1 MTQNVGTTS
10 GESQDPEP
18 VLPAPGERRKLREAA
33 HLTYEQ
39 VAATVGVTGTT
50 VRSWELGRT
59 EPRGRKRE
67 SYAAFLAGLSERA
80 AAHGHPAGGH
90 ARPRPKSPA
99 KRAPHDP
106 AAPSRTPAPPP
117 SRSTHPGPTTPTAQP
132 LPTTPSAQPSP
143 RPKTPPSPH
152 TAHPPPPA
160 ATASPHPPAQPPQAT
175 HATQAPPS
183 SQPTQGTPPH
193 SAHATEA
200 TPSPQPTQT
209 TPPPQ
214 PAQSAH
220 ATQATP
226 TPQTAHTDRAAGATP
241 SPQSTPAPQVAPPTH
256 TTPATPAASAA
267 PADPARA
274 TPVGPAI
281 TGMSA
286 PEAAPDAS
294 EPRAAMGAPA
304 IVGMSPPGAPATPAT
319 ANGSASTGADA
330 PAIPGTPNPLDAQ
343 AAAAPEVAPGAPGS
357 TDTPIARWDP
367 SALAPAGAPA
377 APAANGSA
385 ATGAD
390 TPEVVS
396 GPPGAPASPWTPNP
410 LDAPPAAA
418 ELAPSASGAAGSP
431 EAPAAGWDPSAL
443 DPADAPASPGEGAAG
458 AVTAGGLDTPPA
470 AAPGAQEAPG
480 ADSGDPAEPPA
491 PLTPADVFDAL
502 YDRAAPALLRQAYLL
517 TGRRALAME
526 SVERAFHL
534 AWNRWPELI
543 ADPDPVGWVRS
554 AAYEYA
560 LSPWHQ
566 FRRAHRHP
574 DKPPAEPADRI
585 LLDAMLQLSPMHRRT
600 VLLYDGIG
608 LDLPDTAAETEATTP
623 TAGSR
628 LLRAHAELAARI
640 PELAAVPPEKQ
651 SAVLRHRL
659 GALRPSVP
667 LEPRP
672 AVAVRGSGEHR
683 TRLWGRA
690 VLGLTAMIAVATS
703 YTLSTAPTHYIP
715 PLAPGASVSGV
726 PPLSGP
732 QHLTQ
737 RSKKLHDKLRNAP
750 EAGPARL
757 APKAE

>member
-1 MTQNVGTTS
+1 M
-10 GESQDPEP
+10 
-18 VLPAPGERRKLREAA
+18 
-33 HLTYEQ
+33 
-39 VAATVGVTGTT
+39 
-50 VRSWELGRT
+50 
-59 EPRGRKRE
+59 
-67 SYAAFLAGLSERA
+67 
-80 AAHGHPAGGH
+80 
-90 ARPRPKSPA
+90 
-99 KRAPHDP
+99 
-106 AAPSRTPAPPP
+106 
-117 SRSTHPGPTTPTAQP
+117 
-132 LPTTPSAQPSP
+132 TPS
-143 RPKTPPSPH
+143 T
-152 TAHPPPPA
+152 
-160 ATASPHPPAQPPQAT
+160 
-175 HATQAPPS
+175 
-183 SQPTQGTPPH
+183 
-193 SAHATEA
+193 
-200 TPSPQPTQT
+200 
-209 TPPPQ
+209 
-214 PAQSAH
+214 
-220 ATQATP
+220 
-226 TPQTAHTDRAAGATP
+226 
-241 SPQSTPAPQVAPPTH
+241 
-256 TTPATPAASAA
+256 SAA

-274 TPVGPAI
+274 TPGAPAI

-304 IVGMSPPGAPATPAT
+304 IIGMSPPGAPDTPAT
-319 ANGSASTGADA
+319 ANGSATTGADDPEATPGPPVA
-330 PAIPGTPNPLDAQ
+330 PATPWTPNPLDAQ
-343 AAAAPEVAPGAPGS
+343 AAAAPEVAPGATGS
-357 TDTPIARWDP
+357 TDAPIARWDP
-367 SALAPAGAPA
+367 SALAPAANGSAATSADDPELAPRPPGAPA
-377 APAANGSA
+377 APWTPTPLDAPPAANGSA

-390 TPEVVS
+390 TSEVAS
-396 GPPGAPASPWTPNP
+396 GPPGAPAAPWAPNP
-410 LDAPPAAA
+410 LDAQAAA
-418 ELAPSASGAAGSP
+418 VELAPRPAGAGGAP
-431 EAPAAGWDPSAL
+431 EASATRWDPGGL
-443 DPADAPASPGEGAAG
+443 DPADAPGED
-458 AVTAGGLDTPPA
+458 GGLDTPPA
-470 AAPGAQEAPG
+470 PAPAPAPEAG

-623 TAGSR
+623 TAGGR

-737 RSKKLHDKLRNAP
+737 RSKALHDKLRGDP

>member
-18 VLPAPGERRKLREAA
+18 VLPAPGERRKLREGA

-39 VAATVGVTGTT
+39 VAAAVGVTGTT

-59 EPRGRKRE
+59 EPRGRKRD

-99 KRAPHDP
+99 RRAPHDP
-106 AAPSRTPAPPP
+106 APSRTPAPPP
-117 SRSTHPGPTTPTAQP
+117 SRSTHPGPA
-132 LPTTPSAQPSP
+132 TTPSAQAPP
-143 RPKTPPSPH
+143 RPSTPPSPQ
-152 TAHPPPPA
+152 TAQPPQPA
-160 ATASPHPPAQPPQAT
+160 APHHPAQPPQA
-175 HATQAPPS
+175 AP
-183 SQPTQGTPPH
+183 
-193 SAHATEA
+193 AARA
-200 TPSPQPTQT
+200 TPSS
-209 TPPPQ
+209 Q

-220 ATQATP
+220 AVEATP
-226 TPQTAHTDRAAGATP
+226 SAHTAHTDRAAGATP
-241 SPQSTPAPQVAPPTH
+241 SPQSP
-256 TTPATPAASAA
+256 PAASAA

-274 TPVGPAI
+274 TPVAPAI

-294 EPRAAMGAPA
+294 EPRAPMGAPA
-304 IVGMSPPGAPATPAT
+304 IIGMSPPGAPDAPAT
-319 ANGSASTGADA
+319 ANGSAATGADDPEVA
-330 PAIPGTPNPLDAQ
+330 PGTSNPLDAQ
-343 AAAAPEVAPGAPGS
+343 AAAPEVTPGPPGAPGS

-367 SALAPAGAPA
+367 SALAPAGSPA

-390 TPEVVS
+390 VPEVAP
-396 GPPGAPASPWTPNP
+396 GPPGAP
-410 LDAPPAAA
+410 
-418 ELAPSASGAAGSP
+418 GATD
-431 EAPAAGWDPSAL
+431 APAALWDPGIA
-443 DPADAPASPGEGAAG
+443 DPADAAAPAAPGEDAAG
-458 AVTAGGLDTPPA
+458 AATAGGLDTPPPT
-470 AAPGAQEAPG
+470 APGAQEAPG

-574 DKPPAEPADRI
+574 DKPPADPADRI

-623 TAGSR
+623 TAGNR

-737 RSKKLHDKLRNAP
+737 RSKELHDKLRNDP

>member
-18 VLPAPGERRKLREAA
+18 VLPAPGERRKLREGA

-39 VAATVGVTGTT
+39 VAAAVGVTGTT

-59 EPRGRKRE
+59 EPRGRKRD

-99 KRAPHDP
+99 RRAPHDP
-106 AAPSRTPAPPP
+106 APSRTPAPPP
-117 SRSTHPGPTTPTAQP
+117 SRSTHPGPA
-132 LPTTPSAQPSP
+132 TTPSAQAPP
-143 RPKTPPSPH
+143 RPNTPPSPQ
-152 TAHPPPPA
+152 TAQPPQPDA
-160 ATASPHPPAQPPQAT
+160 PHHPAQPPQA
-175 HATQAPPS
+175 APAA
-183 SQPTQGTPPH
+183 Q
-193 SAHATEA
+193 A
-200 TPSPQPTQT
+200 TPS
-209 TPPPQ
+209 PQ

-220 ATQATP
+220 AAEATP
-226 TPQTAHTDRAAGATP
+226 SAQTAHTDRAAGATP
-241 SPQSTPAPQVAPPTH
+241 SPQGSPAPQATPRTQ
-256 TTPATPAASAA
+256 TTPVTPAASAA

-274 TPVGPAI
+274 TPVAPAI

-304 IVGMSPPGAPATPAT
+304 IIGMSPPGAPDAPAT
-319 ANGSASTGADA
+319 ANGSAATGADDPEA
-330 PAIPGTPNPLDAQ
+330 APGTPNPLDTQ
-343 AAAAPEVAPGAPGS
+343 AAAAPEVAPGPPGAPGS

-367 SALAPAGAPA
+367 SALAPAGSPA

-390 TPEVVS
+390 VPEVAP
-396 GPPGAPASPWTPNP
+396 GPAGAPGATDAPAALWDPGAP
-410 LDAPPAAA
+410 
-418 ELAPSASGAAGSP
+418 
-431 EAPAAGWDPSAL
+431 
-443 DPADAPASPGEGAAG
+443 DPADAAAPAAPGEDTAGAA
-458 AVTAGGLDTPPA
+458 TAGGLDTPPP
-470 AAPGAQEAPG
+470 AAPGSQEAPG

-574 DKPPAEPADRI
+574 DKPPADPADRI

-623 TAGSR
+623 TAGNR

-737 RSKKLHDKLRNAP
+737 RSKELHDKLRNDP

>member
-1 MTQNVGTTS
+1 M
-10 GESQDPEP
+10 
-18 VLPAPGERRKLREAA
+18 
-33 HLTYEQ
+33 
-39 VAATVGVTGTT
+39 
-50 VRSWELGRT
+50 
-59 EPRGRKRE
+59 
-67 SYAAFLAGLSERA
+67 
-80 AAHGHPAGGH
+80 
-90 ARPRPKSPA
+90 
-99 KRAPHDP
+99 
-106 AAPSRTPAPPP
+106 
-117 SRSTHPGPTTPTAQP
+117 
-132 LPTTPSAQPSP
+132 
-143 RPKTPPSPH
+143 
-152 TAHPPPPA
+152 
-160 ATASPHPPAQPPQAT
+160 
-175 HATQAPPS
+175 
-183 SQPTQGTPPH
+183 
-193 SAHATEA
+193 
-200 TPSPQPTQT
+200 
-209 TPPPQ
+209 
-214 PAQSAH
+214 
-220 ATQATP
+220 
-226 TPQTAHTDRAAGATP
+226 
-241 SPQSTPAPQVAPPTH
+241 
-256 TTPATPAASAA
+256 TPAASAA

-274 TPVGPAI
+274 TPVAPAI

-304 IVGMSPPGAPATPAT
+304 IIGMSPPGAPDAPAT
-319 ANGSASTGADA
+319 ANGSAATGADDPEA
-330 PAIPGTPNPLDAQ
+330 APGTPNPLDTQ
-343 AAAAPEVAPGAPGS
+343 AAAPEVAPGPPGAPGS
-357 TDTPIARWDP
+357 ADTPIARWNP

-385 ATGAD
+385 ATGAGA
-390 TPEVVS
+390 PEVAP
-396 GPPGAPASPWTPNP
+396 GPPAAPGATDAPAALWDPGAP
-410 LDAPPAAA
+410 
-418 ELAPSASGAAGSP
+418 
-431 EAPAAGWDPSAL
+431 
-443 DPADAPASPGEGAAG
+443 DPADAAAPAAPGEDTAGAA
-458 AVTAGGLDTPPA
+458 TAGGLDTPPPT
-470 AAPGAQEAPG
+470 APGAQEAPG

-502 YDRAAPALLRQAYLL
+502 YDRAAPALMRQAYLL

-574 DKPPAEPADRI
+574 DKPPADPADRI

-623 TAGSR
+623 TAGNR

-737 RSKKLHDKLRNAP
+737 RSKELHDKLRNDP

>member
-1 MTQNVGTTS
+1 M
-10 GESQDPEP
+10 
-18 VLPAPGERRKLREAA
+18 
-33 HLTYEQ
+33 
-39 VAATVGVTGTT
+39 
-50 VRSWELGRT
+50 
-59 EPRGRKRE
+59 
-67 SYAAFLAGLSERA
+67 
-80 AAHGHPAGGH
+80 
-90 ARPRPKSPA
+90 
-99 KRAPHDP
+99 
-106 AAPSRTPAPPP
+106 
-117 SRSTHPGPTTPTAQP
+117 
-132 LPTTPSAQPSP
+132 
-143 RPKTPPSPH
+143 
-152 TAHPPPPA
+152 
-160 ATASPHPPAQPPQAT
+160 
-175 HATQAPPS
+175 
-183 SQPTQGTPPH
+183 
-193 SAHATEA
+193 
-200 TPSPQPTQT
+200 
-209 TPPPQ
+209 
-214 PAQSAH
+214 
-220 ATQATP
+220 
-226 TPQTAHTDRAAGATP
+226 
-241 SPQSTPAPQVAPPTH
+241 
-256 TTPATPAASAA
+256 TPAASAA

-274 TPVGPAI
+274 TPVAPAI

-304 IVGMSPPGAPATPAT
+304 IIGMSPPGAPDAPAT
-319 ANGSASTGADA
+319 ANGSAATGADDPEA
-330 PAIPGTPNPLDAQ
+330 APGTPNPLDTQ
-343 AAAAPEVAPGAPGS
+343 AAAAPEVTPGPPGAPGS

-367 SALAPAGAPA
+367 SALAPAGSPA

-390 TPEVVS
+390 AFEATP
-396 GPPGAPASPWTPNP
+396 GPPGAP
-410 LDAPPAAA
+410 
-418 ELAPSASGAAGSP
+418 GSTD
-431 EAPAAGWDPSAL
+431 APAALWDPDAP
-443 DPADAPASPGEGAAG
+443 DPADAAAPAAPGEDTAGAA
-458 AVTAGGLDTPPA
+458 TAGGLDTPPPA
-470 AAPGAQEAPG
+470 APAAPGAQEAPG

-574 DKPPAEPADRI
+574 DKPPADPADRI

-623 TAGSR
+623 TAGNR

-737 RSKKLHDKLRNAP
+737 RSKELHDKLRNDP

>member
-99 KRAPHDP
+99 RRAPHDP
-106 AAPSRTPAPPP
+106 APSRTPAPPP
-117 SRSTHPGPTTPTAQP
+117 SRSTHPDPTATPTAQP
-132 LPTTPSAQPSP
+132 P
-143 RPKTPPSPH
+143 R
-152 TAHPPPPA
+152 A
-160 ATASPHPPAQPPQAT
+160 ARAAR
-175 HATQAPPS
+175 
-183 SQPTQGTPPH
+183 
-193 SAHATEA
+193 A
-200 TPSPQPTQT
+200 TPSPQTARSAHAAEA
-209 TPPPQ
+209 TPS
-214 PAQSAH
+214 AQSAH
-220 ATQATP
+220 A
-226 TPQTAHTDRAAGATP
+226 DRAAEATP
-241 SPQSTPAPQVAPPTH
+241 SPQSTPAPQAAPRTAPVS
-256 TTPATPAASAA
+256 PAASAA

-274 TPVGPAI
+274 RATPVAPAI

-294 EPRAAMGAPA
+294 EPPAALGAPA
-304 IVGMSPPGAPATPAT
+304 IIGMSPPATAPSPPGAPDAPAT
-319 ANGSASTGADA
+319 ANGSAAGGADPHA
-330 PAIPGTPNPLDAQ
+330 TPNPLDAQ
-343 AAAAPEVAPGAPGS
+343 AAAPEAAPGPPGAPGS

-367 SALAPAGAPA
+367 SALAPASAPA
-377 APAANGSA
+377 AQAATGSA

-390 TPEVVS
+390 APGAAPGRPGT
-396 GPPGAPASPWTPNP
+396 PGAP
-410 LDAPPAAA
+410 DAPATLWDPGTPDPA
-418 ELAPSASGAAGSP
+418 GAA
-431 EAPAAGWDPSAL
+431 APAA
-443 DPADAPASPGEGAAG
+443 PGEDAAG
-458 AVTAGGLDTPPA
+458 AATAGGLDTPPP
-470 AAPGAQEAPG
+470 AAPGTQQAPG

-534 AWNRWPELI
+534 AWNRWPELV

-623 TAGSR
+623 TAAGR

-737 RSKKLHDKLRNAP
+737 RSKELHDKLRNDP

>member
-106 AAPSRTPAPPP
+106 TAPSRTPAPPP
-117 SRSTHPGPTTPTAQP
+117 SRSTHPAPTTTPTAHP
-132 LPTTPSAQPSP
+132 LHTTPSAQ
-143 RPKTPPSPH
+143 
-152 TAHPPPPA
+152 
-160 ATASPHPPAQPPQAT
+160 
-175 HATQAPPS
+175 
-183 SQPTQGTPPH
+183 
-193 SAHATEA
+193 A
-200 TPSPQPTQT
+200 TPSPQTAPVT
-209 TPPPQ
+209 T
-214 PAQSAH
+214 
-220 ATQATP
+220 
-226 TPQTAHTDRAAGATP
+226 
-241 SPQSTPAPQVAPPTH
+241 
-256 TTPATPAASAA
+256 AASAA
-267 PADPARA
+267 PGAPAAEATPDPARA
-274 TPVGPAI
+274 TTTPPAAPNAPEPTATPAI
-281 TGMSA
+281 TGMSPPA
-286 PEAAPDAS
+286 TAPDAS
-294 EPRAAMGAPA
+294 ETRAAMGAPA
-304 IVGMSPPGAPATPAT
+304 ITGMSPPATAPSPPGAPDSPDTPAT
-319 ANGSASTGADA
+319 RW
-330 PAIPGTPNPLDAQ
+330 TPNPLH
-343 AAAAPEVAPGAPGS
+343 PV
-357 TDTPIARWDP
+357 
-367 SALAPAGAPA
+367 A

-390 TPEVVS
+390 TPEATPS
-396 GPPGAPASPWTPNP
+396 PPGAPATPWTPNP
-410 LDAPPAAA
+410 LDAPAAQATANGSAATAPEATPWTPNPLDGPDAAA
-418 ELAPSASGAAGSP
+418 ANGSAATGADTPEATPGPPGAPGSP
-431 EAPAAGWDPSAL
+431 DTPTTRWDPNPL
-443 DPADAPASPGEGAAG
+443 DPADAPEAPAAPGEDAPGAA
-458 AVTAGGLDTPPA
+458 TAGGLDTPPA
-470 AAPGAQEAPG
+470 AAPGAQEAPGAPGAPG

-534 AWNRWPELI
+534 AWNRWPALI

-574 DKPPAEPADRI
+574 DKPPADPADRI

-623 TAGSR
+623 TAGNR

-737 RSKKLHDKLRNAP
+737 RSKELHDKLRNDP

>member
-10 GESQDPEP
+10 GEGQDPEP

-80 AAHGHPAGGH
+80 AARDHTAGGH
-90 ARPRPKSPA
+90 PRPRPKSPA
-99 KRAPHDP
+99 RHAHHDP
-106 AAPSRTPAPPP
+106 
-117 SRSTHPGPTTPTAQP
+117 TPTAHP
-132 LPTTPSAQPSP
+132 LQTTPSAQTSP
-143 RPKTPPSPH
+143 PT
-152 TAHPPPPA
+152 
-160 ATASPHPPAQPPQAT
+160 
-175 HATQAPPS
+175 APPS
-183 SQPTQGTPPH
+183 RPQPARAQAAPPPH
-193 SAHATEA
+193 PAHTARA
-200 TPSPQPTQT
+200 AQ
-209 TPPPQ
+209 TPPP
-214 PAQSAH
+214 
-220 ATQATP
+220 
-226 TPQTAHTDRAAGATP
+226 PQTAHPTHTAPSPHPAQTAHVTQAAESAQSAPALQAAPSTETTPVTPSSSPVPPTAPAYGAEATP
-241 SPQSTPAPQVAPPTH
+241 GPAWARGAPAAPGTITPAVALGSPAIIGMSAPAWDPSTPAAPAAPETITPTVALGAPAITGMS
-256 TTPATPAASAA
+256 TPATTPSLPEAPGSSDTPATLRDPSTPDPAAA
-267 PADPARA
+267 PAAPAA
-274 TPVGPAI
+274 PTAPAI

-286 PEAAPDAS
+286 P
-294 EPRAAMGAPA
+294 
-304 IVGMSPPGAPATPAT
+304 AT
-319 ANGSASTGADA
+319 
-330 PAIPGTPNPLDAQ
+330 
-343 AAAAPEVAPGAPGS
+343 APGS
-357 TDTPIARWDP
+357 SDSP
-367 SALAPAGAPA
+367 APAWDPA
-377 APAANGSA
+377 APGPAG
-385 ATGAD
+385 
-390 TPEVVS
+390 
-396 GPPGAPASPWTPNP
+396 GPP
-410 LDAPPAAA
+410 
-418 ELAPSASGAAGSP
+418 EL
-431 EAPAAGWDPSAL
+431 
-443 DPADAPASPGEGAAG
+443 DAPASAEGGDAPGTA
-458 AVTAGGLDTPPA
+458 TAGGLDTPPVA
-470 AAPGAQEAPG
+470 AVPEGPAPG

-534 AWNRWPELI
+534 AWNRWPEI
-543 ADPDPVGWVRS
+543 VADPDPVGWVRA

-566 FRRAHRHP
+566 FRRGHRHP

-585 LLDAMLQLSPMHRRT
+585 LLDAMLHLSPMHRRT

-623 TAGSR
+623 TAGNR

-640 PELAAVPPEKQ
+640 PELAVVPPEKQ

-672 AVAVRGSGEHR
+672 AEAVRGSGEHR

-703 YTLSTAPTHYIP
+703 YTLTTAPTQYIP

-732 QHLTQ
+732 QHLTE
-737 RSKKLHDKLRNAP
+737 RSKVLHDKLRNDP

-757 APKAE
+757 APKAG

>member
-18 VLPAPGERRKLREAA
+18 VLPAPGERRKLREGA

-39 VAATVGVTGTT
+39 VAAAVGVTGTT

-59 EPRGRKRE
+59 EPRGRKRD

-99 KRAPHDP
+99 RRAPHDP
-106 AAPSRTPAPPP
+106 APSRTPAPPP
-117 SRSTHPGPTTPTAQP
+117 SRSTHPGPA
-132 LPTTPSAQPSP
+132 TTPSAQAPP
-143 RPKTPPSPH
+143 RPNTPPSPQ
-152 TAHPPPPA
+152 TAQPDA
-160 ATASPHPPAQPPQAT
+160 PHHPAQPPQA
-175 HATQAPPS
+175 APAA
-183 SQPTQGTPPH
+183 Q
-193 SAHATEA
+193 A
-200 TPSPQPTQT
+200 TPS
-209 TPPPQ
+209 PQ

-220 ATQATP
+220 AAEATP
-226 TPQTAHTDRAAGATP
+226 SAHAAHTDRAAGATP
-241 SPQSTPAPQVAPPTH
+241 SPQGS
-256 TTPATPAASAA
+256 PAASAA

-274 TPVGPAI
+274 TPVAPAI
-281 TGMSA
+281 TGMST

-294 EPRAAMGAPA
+294 EPRAAMGTPA
-304 IVGMSPPGAPATPAT
+304 ILGMSPPGAPDAPAT
-319 ANGSASTGADA
+319 ANGSAATGADA
-330 PAIPGTPNPLDAQ
+330 PATPWTPNPLDAQ
-343 AAAAPEVAPGAPGS
+343 AAAPEVTPGPPGAPGS
-357 TDTPIARWDP
+357 ADTPIARWDP

-377 APAANGSA
+377 APASNGSA

-390 TPEVVS
+390 VPEVAP
-396 GPPGAPASPWTPNP
+396 GPPGAP
-410 LDAPPAAA
+410 
-418 ELAPSASGAAGSP
+418 GSTD
-431 EAPAAGWDPSAL
+431 APAALWDPGIA
-443 DPADAPASPGEGAAG
+443 DPADAAAPAAPGEDTAGAA
-458 AVTAGGLDTPPA
+458 TAGGLDTPPPA
-470 AAPGAQEAPG
+470 APAAPGAQEAPG

-574 DKPPAEPADRI
+574 DKPPADPADRI

-623 TAGSR
+623 TAGNR

-737 RSKKLHDKLRNAP
+737 RSKELHDKLRNDP

>member
-18 VLPAPGERRKLREAA
+18 VLPAPGERRKLREGA

-39 VAATVGVTGTT
+39 VAAAVGVTGTT

-59 EPRGRKRE
+59 EPRGRKRD

-99 KRAPHDP
+99 RRAPHDP
-106 AAPSRTPAPPP
+106 APSRTPAPPP
-117 SRSTHPGPTTPTAQP
+117 SRSTHPGPTA
-132 LPTTPSAQPSP
+132 TPSAQAPP
-143 RPKTPPSPH
+143 RPNTPPSPQ
-152 TAHPPPPA
+152 TAQPPQPDAPA
-160 ATASPHPPAQPPQAT
+160 APHHPAQPPQA
-175 HATQAPPS
+175 APAA
-183 SQPTQGTPPH
+183 Q
-193 SAHATEA
+193 A
-200 TPSPQPTQT
+200 TPS
-209 TPPPQ
+209 PQ

-220 ATQATP
+220 AAEATP
-226 TPQTAHTDRAAGATP
+226 SAHAAHTDRAAGATP
-241 SPQSTPAPQVAPPTH
+241 SPQSPPAPQATPRTQ
-256 TTPATPAASAA
+256 TTPVTPAASAA
-267 PADPARA
+267 AADPARA
-274 TPVGPAI
+274 TPVAPAI

-286 PEAAPDAS
+286 PETAPEAS
-294 EPRAAMGAPA
+294 APRAAMGAPA
-304 IVGMSPPGAPATPAT
+304 ILGMSPPGAPDAPAT
-319 ANGSASTGADA
+319 ANGSAATGADDPEA
-330 PAIPGTPNPLDAQ
+330 APGTSNPLDAQ
-343 AAAAPEVAPGAPGS
+343 AAAPEVTPGPPGAPGS

-377 APAANGSA
+377 APAANDSA

-390 TPEVVS
+390 DPEVAP
-396 GPPGAPASPWTPNP
+396 GPPGAP
-410 LDAPPAAA
+410 
-418 ELAPSASGAAGSP
+418 GSTD
-431 EAPAAGWDPSAL
+431 APAALWDPGAP
-443 DPADAPASPGEGAAG
+443 DPADAAAPAAPGEDTAGAA
-458 AVTAGGLDTPPA
+458 TAGGLDTPPPA
-470 AAPGAQEAPG
+470 APAAPGAQEAPG
-480 ADSGDPAEPPA
+480 ADSGDPAEPSA

-574 DKPPAEPADRI
+574 DKPPADPADRI

-623 TAGSR
+623 TAGNR

-737 RSKKLHDKLRNAP
+737 RSKELHDKLRNDP

>member
-18 VLPAPGERRKLREAA
+18 VLPAPGERRKLREGA

-39 VAATVGVTGTT
+39 VAAAVGVTGTT

-80 AAHGHPAGGH
+80 GAHGHPAGGH

-99 KRAPHDP
+99 RRAPHDP
-106 AAPSRTPAPPP
+106 APSRTPAPPP
-117 SRSTHPGPTTPTAQP
+117 SRSTHPGPA
-132 LPTTPSAQPSP
+132 TTPSAQAPP
-143 RPKTPPSPH
+143 RPNTPPSPQ
-152 TAHPPPPA
+152 TAQPPQPDAPA
-160 ATASPHPPAQPPQAT
+160 APHHPAQPPQA
-175 HATQAPPS
+175 APAA
-183 SQPTQGTPPH
+183 Q
-193 SAHATEA
+193 A
-200 TPSPQPTQT
+200 TPSS
-209 TPPPQ
+209 Q

-220 ATQATP
+220 AVEATP
-226 TPQTAHTDRAAGATP
+226 SAHAAHTDRAAGATP
-241 SPQSTPAPQVAPPTH
+241 SPQGSPAPQATPRTQ
-256 TTPATPAASAA
+256 TTPVTPAASAA

-274 TPVGPAI
+274 TPVAPAI

-286 PEAAPDAS
+286 PETAPDAS
-294 EPRAAMGAPA
+294 APRAAMGAPA
-304 IVGMSPPGAPATPAT
+304 IIGMSPPGAPDAPAT
-319 ANGSASTGADA
+319 ANGSAATGADDPEA
-330 PAIPGTPNPLDAQ
+330 PGTPNPLDTQ
-343 AAAAPEVAPGAPGS
+343 AAAAPEVTPGPPGAPGS

-367 SALAPAGAPA
+367 SALAPAGSPA

-390 TPEVVS
+390 AFEATP
-396 GPPGAPASPWTPNP
+396 GPPGAP
-410 LDAPPAAA
+410 
-418 ELAPSASGAAGSP
+418 GSTD
-431 EAPAAGWDPSAL
+431 APAALWDPDAP
-443 DPADAPASPGEGAAG
+443 DPADAAAPAAPGEDTAGAA
-458 AVTAGGLDTPPA
+458 TAGGLDTPPPA
-470 AAPGAQEAPG
+470 APAAPGAQEAPG

-574 DKPPAEPADRI
+574 DKPPADPADRI

-623 TAGSR
+623 TAGNR

-737 RSKKLHDKLRNAP
+737 RSKELHDKLRNDP

>member
-18 VLPAPGERRKLREAA
+18 VLPAPGERRKLREGA

-39 VAATVGVTGTT
+39 VAAAVGVTGTT

-59 EPRGRKRE
+59 EPRGRKRD

-99 KRAPHDP
+99 RRAPHDP
-106 AAPSRTPAPPP
+106 APSRTPAPPP
-117 SRSTHPGPTTPTAQP
+117 SRSTHPGPA
-132 LPTTPSAQPSP
+132 TTPSAQAPP
-143 RPKTPPSPH
+143 RPSTPPSPQ
-152 TAHPPPPA
+152 TAQPPQPA
-160 ATASPHPPAQPPQAT
+160 APHHPAQPPQA
-175 HATQAPPS
+175 APAA
-183 SQPTQGTPPH
+183 Q
-193 SAHATEA
+193 A
-200 TPSPQPTQT
+200 TPSS
-209 TPPPQ
+209 Q

-220 ATQATP
+220 AVETTP
-226 TPQTAHTDRAAGATP
+226 SAHTAHTDRAAGATP
-241 SPQSTPAPQVAPPTH
+241 SPQSP
-256 TTPATPAASAA
+256 PAASAA

-274 TPVGPAI
+274 TPVAPAI

-294 EPRAAMGAPA
+294 EPRAPMGAPA
-304 IVGMSPPGAPATPAT
+304 IIGMSPPGAPDAPAT
-319 ANGSASTGADA
+319 ANGSAATGADDPEA
-330 PAIPGTPNPLDAQ
+330 APGTSNPLDAQ
-343 AAAAPEVAPGAPGS
+343 AAAPEVTPGPPGAPGS

-367 SALAPAGAPA
+367 SALAPAGSPA

-390 TPEVVS
+390 VPEVAP
-396 GPPGAPASPWTPNP
+396 GPPGAP
-410 LDAPPAAA
+410 
-418 ELAPSASGAAGSP
+418 GATD
-431 EAPAAGWDPSAL
+431 APAALWDPGIA
-443 DPADAPASPGEGAAG
+443 DPADAAAPAAPGEDAAG
-458 AVTAGGLDTPPA
+458 AATAGGLDTPPPT
-470 AAPGAQEAPG
+470 APGAQEAPG

-574 DKPPAEPADRI
+574 DKPPADPADRI

-623 TAGSR
+623 TAGNR

-737 RSKKLHDKLRNAP
+737 RSKELHDKLRNDP

>member
-1 MTQNVGTTS
+1 MS
-10 GESQDPEP
+10 
-18 VLPAPGERRKLREAA
+18 APEAA
-33 HLTYEQ
+33 PD
-39 VAATVGVTGTT
+39 A
-50 VRSWELGRT
+50 S
-59 EPRGRKRE
+59 EPR
-67 SYAAFLAGLSERA
+67 AAM
-80 AAHGHPAGGH
+80 
-90 ARPRPKSPA
+90 
-99 KRAPHDP
+99 
-106 AAPSRTPAPPP
+106 
-117 SRSTHPGPTTPTAQP
+117 
-132 LPTTPSAQPSP
+132 
-143 RPKTPPSPH
+143 
-152 TAHPPPPA
+152 
-160 ATASPHPPAQPPQAT
+160 
-175 HATQAPPS
+175 
-183 SQPTQGTPPH
+183 
-193 SAHATEA
+193 
-200 TPSPQPTQT
+200 
-209 TPPPQ
+209 
-214 PAQSAH
+214 
-220 ATQATP
+220 
-226 TPQTAHTDRAAGATP
+226 GA
-241 SPQSTPAPQVAPPTH
+241 
-256 TTPATPAASAA
+256 
-267 PADPARA
+267 
-274 TPVGPAI
+274 PAI

-304 IVGMSPPGAPATPAT
+304 IIGMSPPGAPDAPAT
-319 ANGSASTGADA
+319 ANGSAATGAHDPEATPGPPGA
-330 PAIPGTPNPLDAQ
+330 PATPWTPNPLDTP
-343 AAAAPEVAPGAPGS
+343 AAAELVPGATGS
-357 TDTPIARWDP
+357 PDTPIARWDP
-367 SALAPAGAPA
+367 SALAPA
-377 APAANGSA
+377 ANGSA
-385 ATGAD
+385 AASAD
-390 TPEVVS
+390 DPELAP
-396 GPPGAPASPWTPNP
+396 GPPGAPAAPWAPNP
-410 LDAPPAAA
+410 LDAQAAV
-418 ELAPSASGAAGSP
+418 ELAPRPAGAGGAP
-431 EAPAAGWDPSAL
+431 EALATRWDPGGL
-443 DPADAPASPGEGAAG
+443 DPADAPGE
-458 AVTAGGLDTPPA
+458 AGGLDTPPA
-470 AAPGAQEAPG
+470 AAPGAGAEAG

-623 TAGSR
+623 TAGGR

-737 RSKKLHDKLRNAP
+737 RSKALHDKLRNDP

>member
-18 VLPAPGERRKLREAA
+18 VLPAPGERRKLREGA

-39 VAATVGVTGTT
+39 VAAAVGVTGTT

-99 KRAPHDP
+99 RRAPHDP
-106 AAPSRTPAPPP
+106 APSRTPAPPP
-117 SRSTHPGPTTPTAQP
+117 SRSTHPGPATTPTAHP
-132 LPTTPSAQPSP
+132 LPTTPSAQAPP
-143 RPKTPPSPH
+143 RPNT
-152 TAHPPPPA
+152 PPPPQTAQPPQA
-160 ATASPHPPAQPPQAT
+160 AAPHHPAQPPQA
-175 HATQAPPS
+175 ARAAQ
-183 SQPTQGTPPH
+183 
-193 SAHATEA
+193 A
-200 TPSPQPTQT
+200 TPSPQPTQA
-209 TPPPQ
+209 TPSPQ
-214 PAQSAH
+214 P
-220 ATQATP
+220 
-226 TPQTAHTDRAAGATP
+226 AHTDRAAGATP
-241 SPQSTPAPQVAPPTH
+241 PPQSP
-256 TTPATPAASAA
+256 PATQATPRTQTT
-267 PADPARA
+267 PARA
-274 TPVGPAI
+274 TPGAPAI

-304 IVGMSPPGAPATPAT
+304 IIGMSPPGAPDTPAT
-319 ANGSASTGADA
+319 ANGSAATSADTSEVASGPPGAPVA
-330 PAIPGTPNPLDAQ
+330 PWTPNPLDAQ
-343 AAAAPEVAPGAPGS
+343 AAAPEVAPGATGS
-357 TDTPIARWDP
+357 PDTPIARWDP
-367 SALAPAGAPA
+367 SALAPA
-377 APAANGSA
+377 ANGSA
-385 ATGAD
+385 ATSAD
-390 TPEVVS
+390 APELAPR
-396 GPPGAPASPWTPNP
+396 PPGAPAAPWTPNP
-410 LDAPPAAA
+410 LDAQAAA
-418 ELAPSASGAAGSP
+418 ELAPRPAGAGGAP
-431 EAPAAGWDPSAL
+431 EAPATRWDPGGL
-443 DPADAPASPGEGAAG
+443 DPADAPGE
-458 AVTAGGLDTPPA
+458 AGGLDTPPA
-470 AAPGAQEAPG
+470 PAPAPAPEAG

-623 TAGSR
+623 TAGGR

-737 RSKKLHDKLRNAP
+737 RSKALHDKLRNDP

>member
-10 GESQDPEP
+10 GEGQDPEP

-80 AAHGHPAGGH
+80 AARDHTAGGH
-90 ARPRPKSPA
+90 PRPRPKSPA
-99 KRAPHDP
+99 RHAHHDP
-106 AAPSRTPAPPP
+106 
-117 SRSTHPGPTTPTAQP
+117 TPTAHP
-132 LPTTPSAQPSP
+132 LQTTPSAQTSP
-143 RPKTPPSPH
+143 PT
-152 TAHPPPPA
+152 
-160 ATASPHPPAQPPQAT
+160 
-175 HATQAPPS
+175 APPS
-183 SQPTQGTPPH
+183 RPQPARAQAAPPPH
-193 SAHATEA
+193 PAHTARA
-200 TPSPQPTQT
+200 AQT

-214 PAQSAH
+214 TAHATHTAPSPHPAQTAH
-220 ATQATP
+220 ATQA
-226 TPQTAHTDRAAGATP
+226 AESA
-241 SPQSTPAPQVAPPTH
+241 QSAPAPQAAPSTETTPVTPSSSPAPPAAPAYAAEATPGPAWARGAPAAPG
-256 TTPATPAASAA
+256 TITPAVALGSPAIIGMSAPAWDPSTPDTPDTPAAPAA
-267 PADPARA
+267 PETI
-274 TPVGPAI
+274 TPTVALGAPAI

-286 PEAAPDAS
+286 PA
-294 EPRAAMGAPA
+294 
-304 IVGMSPPGAPATPAT
+304 
-319 ANGSASTGADA
+319 
-330 PAIPGTPNPLDAQ
+330 
-343 AAAAPEVAPGAPGS
+343 
-357 TDTPIARWDP
+357 WD
-367 SALAPAGAPA
+367 PA
-377 APAANGSA
+377 APGPAG
-385 ATGAD
+385 
-390 TPEVVS
+390 
-396 GPPGAPASPWTPNP
+396 GPPE
-410 LDAPPAAA
+410 LDAPGGA
-418 ELAPSASGAAGSP
+418 EGG
-431 EAPAAGWDPSAL
+431 
-443 DPADAPASPGEGAAG
+443 DAPGTA
-458 AVTAGGLDTPPA
+458 TAGGLDTPPVA
-470 AAPGAQEAPG
+470 AVPEGPAPG

-534 AWNRWPELI
+534 AWNRWPEI
-543 ADPDPVGWVRS
+543 VADPDPVGWVRA

-585 LLDAMLQLSPMHRRT
+585 LLDAMLHLSPMHRRT

-623 TAGSR
+623 TAGNR

-640 PELAAVPPEKQ
+640 PELAVVPPEKQ

-672 AVAVRGSGEHR
+672 AEAVRGSGEHR

-703 YTLSTAPTHYIP
+703 YTLTTAPTQYIP

-732 QHLTQ
+732 QHLTE
-737 RSKKLHDKLRNAP
+737 RSKVLHDKLRNDP

-757 APKAE
+757 APKAG

>member
-18 VLPAPGERRKLREAA
+18 VLPAPGERRKLREGA

-39 VAATVGVTGTT
+39 VAAAVGVTGTT

-59 EPRGRKRE
+59 EPRGRKRD

-99 KRAPHDP
+99 RRAPHDP
-106 AAPSRTPAPPP
+106 APSRTPAPPP
-117 SRSTHPGPTTPTAQP
+117 SRSTHPGPA
-132 LPTTPSAQPSP
+132 TTPSAQAPP
-143 RPKTPPSPH
+143 RPNTPPSPQ
-152 TAHPPPPA
+152 TAQPPQPDA
-160 ATASPHPPAQPPQAT
+160 PHHPAQPPQA
-175 HATQAPPS
+175 APAA
-183 SQPTQGTPPH
+183 Q
-193 SAHATEA
+193 A
-200 TPSPQPTQT
+200 TPS
-209 TPPPQ
+209 PQ

-220 ATQATP
+220 AAEATP
-226 TPQTAHTDRAAGATP
+226 SDQTAHTDRAAGATP
-241 SPQSTPAPQVAPPTH
+241 SPQGSPAPQATPRTQ
-256 TTPATPAASAA
+256 TTPVTPAASAA

-274 TPVGPAI
+274 TPVAPAI

-286 PEAAPDAS
+286 PETAPDAS
-294 EPRAAMGAPA
+294 EPRAAMGTPA
-304 IVGMSPPGAPATPAT
+304 ILGMSPPGAPDAPAT
-319 ANGSASTGADA
+319 ANGSAATGADA
-330 PAIPGTPNPLDAQ
+330 PATPWTPNPLDAQ
-343 AAAAPEVAPGAPGS
+343 AATPEVTPGPPGAPGS
-357 TDTPIARWDP
+357 ADTPIARWDP
-367 SALAPAGAPA
+367 NALAPAGSPA

-390 TPEVVS
+390 DPEVAP
-396 GPPGAPASPWTPNP
+396 GPPGAP
-410 LDAPPAAA
+410 
-418 ELAPSASGAAGSP
+418 GSTD
-431 EAPAAGWDPSAL
+431 APAALWDPGIA
-443 DPADAPASPGEGAAG
+443 DPADAAA
-458 AVTAGGLDTPPA
+458 TAGGLDTPPPA
-470 AAPGAQEAPG
+470 APAAPGSQEAPG

-574 DKPPAEPADRI
+574 DKPPADPADRI

-623 TAGSR
+623 TAGNR

-737 RSKKLHDKLRNAP
+737 RSKELHDKLRNDP

>member
-39 VAATVGVTGTT
+39 VAAAVGVTGTT

-59 EPRGRKRE
+59 EPRGRKRG

-90 ARPRPKSPA
+90 PAGGHARPRPKSPA
-99 KRAPHDP
+99 RRAPHDP
-106 AAPSRTPAPPP
+106 APSRTPAPPP
-117 SRSTHPGPTTPTAQP
+117 SRSTHPGPTPTPTAHP
-132 LPTTPSAQPSP
+132 VPTTPSAQAPP
-143 RPKTPPSPH
+143 RPDTPPSPQ
-152 TAHPPPPA
+152 TA
-160 ATASPHPPAQPPQAT
+160 QAT
-175 HATQAPPS
+175 RAAQATPS
-183 SQPTQGTPPH
+183 PQPAR

-200 TPSPQPTQT
+200 APS
-209 TPPPQ
+209 
-214 PAQSAH
+214 
-220 ATQATP
+220 
-226 TPQTAHTDRAAGATP
+226 PQTAHADRAAGATS
-241 SPQSTPAPQVAPPTH
+241 SPQSPLAPQAARATPT
-256 TTPATPAASAA
+256 TLVTPAASAA

-274 TPVGPAI
+274 GATPVAPAI

-294 EPRAAMGAPA
+294 EPQAAMGAPA
-304 IVGMSPPGAPATPAT
+304 IIGMSPPGAPDAPAT
-319 ANGSASTGADA
+319 ANGSATGAGAPEATPGPPDVPAAPWTPNPLDA
-330 PAIPGTPNPLDAQ
+330 PATANSSAAGAGAPATPWTPNPLDAQ
-343 AAAAPEVAPGAPGS
+343 AAAPEAAPGPPGAPGS

-367 SALAPAGAPA
+367 STLAPAGAPA

-385 ATGAD
+385 ATGAGAPEA
-390 TPEVVS
+390 TP
-396 GPPGAPASPWTPNP
+396 GPPGTP
-410 LDAPPAAA
+410 
-418 ELAPSASGAAGSP
+418 GSP
-431 EAPAAGWDPSAL
+431 DAPAAPSDPGTP
-443 DPADAPASPGEGAAG
+443 DRADAAG
-458 AVTAGGLDTPPA
+458 AATGGGLDTPPP
-470 AAPGAQEAPG
+470 AAPGAREAPG

-623 TAGSR
+623 TAGNR

-737 RSKKLHDKLRNAP
+737 RSKELHDKLRNDP

>member
-18 VLPAPGERRKLREAA
+18 VLPAPGERRKLREGA

-39 VAATVGVTGTT
+39 VAAAVGVTGTT

-59 EPRGRKRE
+59 EPRGRKRD

-99 KRAPHDP
+99 RRAPHDP
-106 AAPSRTPAPPP
+106 APSRTPAPPP
-117 SRSTHPGPTTPTAQP
+117 SRSTHPGPA
-132 LPTTPSAQPSP
+132 TTPSAQAPP
-143 RPKTPPSPH
+143 PPNTPPSPQ
-152 TAHPPPPA
+152 TAQPPQPDA
-160 ATASPHPPAQPPQAT
+160 PHHPAQPPQA
-175 HATQAPPS
+175 APAA
-183 SQPTQGTPPH
+183 Q
-193 SAHATEA
+193 A
-200 TPSPQPTQT
+200 TPS
-209 TPPPQ
+209 PQ

-220 ATQATP
+220 A
-226 TPQTAHTDRAAGATP
+226 AHTDRAAGATP
-241 SPQSTPAPQVAPPTH
+241 SPQGSPAPQATPRTQ
-256 TTPATPAASAA
+256 TTPVTPSASAA

-274 TPVGPAI
+274 TPVAPAI

-304 IVGMSPPGAPATPAT
+304 IIGMSPPGAPDAPAT
-319 ANGSASTGADA
+319 ANGSAATGADDPEA
-330 PAIPGTPNPLDAQ
+330 APGTPNPLDTQ
-343 AAAAPEVAPGAPGS
+343 AAAAPEVAPGPPGAPGS

-367 SALAPAGAPA
+367 SALAPAGSPA

-390 TPEVVS
+390 VPEVAP
-396 GPPGAPASPWTPNP
+396 GPAGAPGATDAPAALWDPGAP
-410 LDAPPAAA
+410 
-418 ELAPSASGAAGSP
+418 
-431 EAPAAGWDPSAL
+431 
-443 DPADAPASPGEGAAG
+443 DPADAAAPAAPGEDTAGAA
-458 AVTAGGLDTPPA
+458 TAGGLDTPPPA
-470 AAPGAQEAPG
+470 APAAPGSQEAPG
-480 ADSGDPAEPPA
+480 ADSGDPTEPPA

-623 TAGSR
+623 TAGNR

-737 RSKKLHDKLRNAP
+737 RSKELHDKLRNDP

>member
-1 MTQNVGTTS
+1 
-10 GESQDPEP
+10 
-18 VLPAPGERRKLREAA
+18 
-33 HLTYEQ
+33 
-39 VAATVGVTGTT
+39 
-50 VRSWELGRT
+50 
-59 EPRGRKRE
+59 
-67 SYAAFLAGLSERA
+67 
-80 AAHGHPAGGH
+80 
-90 ARPRPKSPA
+90 
-99 KRAPHDP
+99 
-106 AAPSRTPAPPP
+106 
-117 SRSTHPGPTTPTAQP
+117 
-132 LPTTPSAQPSP
+132 
-143 RPKTPPSPH
+143 
-152 TAHPPPPA
+152 
-160 ATASPHPPAQPPQAT
+160 
-175 HATQAPPS
+175 
-183 SQPTQGTPPH
+183 
-193 SAHATEA
+193 
-200 TPSPQPTQT
+200 
-209 TPPPQ
+209 
-214 PAQSAH
+214 
-220 ATQATP
+220 
-226 TPQTAHTDRAAGATP
+226 
-241 SPQSTPAPQVAPPTH
+241 
-256 TTPATPAASAA
+256 
-267 PADPARA
+267 
-274 TPVGPAI
+274 
-281 TGMSA
+281 
-286 PEAAPDAS
+286 
-294 EPRAAMGAPA
+294 
-304 IVGMSPPGAPATPAT
+304 
-319 ANGSASTGADA
+319 
-330 PAIPGTPNPLDAQ
+330 
-343 AAAAPEVAPGAPGS
+343 PGAPG
-357 TDTPIARWDP
+357 
-367 SALAPAGAPA
+367 
-377 APAANGSA
+377 
-385 ATGAD
+385 
-390 TPEVVS
+390 
-396 GPPGAPASPWTPNP
+396 
-410 LDAPPAAA
+410 
-418 ELAPSASGAAGSP
+418 
-431 EAPAAGWDPSAL
+431 
-443 DPADAPASPGEGAAG
+443 
-458 AVTAGGLDTPPA
+458 
-470 AAPGAQEAPG
+470 APG

-534 AWNRWPELI
+534 AWNRWPALI

-574 DKPPAEPADRI
+574 DKPPADPADRI

-623 TAGSR
+623 TAGNR

-737 RSKKLHDKLRNAP
+737 RSKELHDKLRNDP

>member
-10 GESQDPEP
+10 GEGQDPEP

-80 AAHGHPAGGH
+80 AARDHTAGGH
-90 ARPRPKSPA
+90 PRPRPKSPA
-99 KRAPHDP
+99 RHAHHDP
-106 AAPSRTPAPPP
+106 
-117 SRSTHPGPTTPTAQP
+117 TPTAHP
-132 LPTTPSAQPSP
+132 LQTTPSAQTSP
-143 RPKTPPSPH
+143 PT
-152 TAHPPPPA
+152 
-160 ATASPHPPAQPPQAT
+160 
-175 HATQAPPS
+175 APPS
-183 SQPTQGTPPH
+183 RPQPARAQAAPPPH
-193 SAHATEA
+193 PAHTARA
-200 TPSPQPTQT
+200 AQT

-214 PAQSAH
+214 TAHATHTAPSPHPAQTAH
-220 ATQATP
+220 ATQA
-226 TPQTAHTDRAAGATP
+226 AESA
-241 SPQSTPAPQVAPPTH
+241 QSAPAPQAAPSTETTPVTPSSSPAPPAAPAYAAEATPGPAWARGAPAAPG
-256 TTPATPAASAA
+256 TITPAVALGSPAIIGMSAPAWDPSTPDTPDTPAAPAA
-267 PADPARA
+267 PAAPETI
-274 TPVGPAI
+274 TPTVALGAPAI

-286 PEAAPDAS
+286 PA
-294 EPRAAMGAPA
+294 
-304 IVGMSPPGAPATPAT
+304 
-319 ANGSASTGADA
+319 
-330 PAIPGTPNPLDAQ
+330 
-343 AAAAPEVAPGAPGS
+343 
-357 TDTPIARWDP
+357 WD
-367 SALAPAGAPA
+367 PA
-377 APAANGSA
+377 APGPAG
-385 ATGAD
+385 
-390 TPEVVS
+390 
-396 GPPGAPASPWTPNP
+396 GPPE
-410 LDAPPAAA
+410 LDAPGGA
-418 ELAPSASGAAGSP
+418 EGG
-431 EAPAAGWDPSAL
+431 
-443 DPADAPASPGEGAAG
+443 DAPGTA
-458 AVTAGGLDTPPA
+458 TAGGLDTPPVA
-470 AAPGAQEAPG
+470 AVPEGPAPG

-534 AWNRWPELI
+534 AWNRWPEI
-543 ADPDPVGWVRS
+543 VADPDPVGWVRA

-585 LLDAMLQLSPMHRRT
+585 LLDAMLHLSPMHRRT

-623 TAGSR
+623 TAGNR

-640 PELAAVPPEKQ
+640 PELAVVPPEKQ

-672 AVAVRGSGEHR
+672 AEAVRGSGEHR

-703 YTLSTAPTHYIP
+703 YTLTTAPTQYIP

-732 QHLTQ
+732 QHLTE
-737 RSKKLHDKLRNAP
+737 RSKVLHDKLRNDP

-757 APKAE
+757 APKAG

>member
-18 VLPAPGERRKLREAA
+18 VLPAPGERRKLREGA

-39 VAATVGVTGTT
+39 VAAAVGVTGTT

-59 EPRGRKRE
+59 EPRGRKRD

-99 KRAPHDP
+99 RRAPHDP
-106 AAPSRTPAPPP
+106 APSRTPAPPP
-117 SRSTHPGPTTPTAQP
+117 SRSTHPGPA
-132 LPTTPSAQPSP
+132 TTPSAQAPP
-143 RPKTPPSPH
+143 RPNTPPSLQTAQPPQPDAPH
-152 TAHPPPPA
+152 H
-160 ATASPHPPAQPPQAT
+160 PAQPPQA
-175 HATQAPPS
+175 APAA
-183 SQPTQGTPPH
+183 Q
-193 SAHATEA
+193 A
-200 TPSPQPTQT
+200 TPS
-209 TPPPQ
+209 PQ

-220 ATQATP
+220 AAEATP
-226 TPQTAHTDRAAGATP
+226 SDQTAHTDRAAGATP
-241 SPQSTPAPQVAPPTH
+241 SPQDSPAPQATPRTQ
-256 TTPATPAASAA
+256 TTPVTPAASAA

-274 TPVGPAI
+274 TPVAPAI

-294 EPRAAMGAPA
+294 APRAAMGAPA
-304 IVGMSPPGAPATPAT
+304 ILGMSPPGAPDAPAT
-319 ANGSASTGADA
+319 ANGSAATGADDPEA
-330 PAIPGTPNPLDAQ
+330 APGTSNPLDAQ
-343 AAAAPEVAPGAPGS
+343 AAAAPEVAPGPPGAPGS

-377 APAANGSA
+377 APASNGSA

-390 TPEVVS
+390 VPEVAP
-396 GPPGAPASPWTPNP
+396 GPPGAP
-410 LDAPPAAA
+410 
-418 ELAPSASGAAGSP
+418 GSTD
-431 EAPAAGWDPSAL
+431 APAALWDPGIA
-443 DPADAPASPGEGAAG
+443 DPADAAAPAAPGEDAAG
-458 AVTAGGLDTPPA
+458 AATAGGLDTPPPA
-470 AAPGAQEAPG
+470 APAAPGAQEAPG

-491 PLTPADVFDAL
+491 QLTPADVFDAL

-623 TAGSR
+623 TAGNR

-737 RSKKLHDKLRNAP
+737 RSKELHDKLRNDP

>member
-10 GESQDPEP
+10 GEGQDPEP
-18 VLPAPGERRKLREAA
+18 ALPAPGERRKLREAA

-80 AAHGHPAGGH
+80 APRDHTVGGH
-90 ARPRPKSPA
+90 TRPRPKSPA
-99 KRAPHDP
+99 RHAHHDP
-106 AAPSRTPAPPP
+106 
-117 SRSTHPGPTTPTAQP
+117 TPTAHP
-132 LPTTPSAQPSP
+132 LQTTPSAQTSPPTAPPS
-143 RPKTPPSPH
+143 RPQPARAQPAPPTHVAHAARAAQTPPPPQTAHATHTAPSPH
-152 TAHPPPPA
+152 P
-160 ATASPHPPAQPPQAT
+160 T
-175 HATQAPPS
+175 HT
-183 SQPTQGTPPH
+183 
-193 SAHATEA
+193 
-200 TPSPQPTQT
+200 
-209 TPPPQ
+209 
-214 PAQSAH
+214 AH
-220 ATQATP
+220 ATQAAESAQP
-226 TPQTAHTDRAAGATP
+226 AQTARANQAPQAAPSTETTPVTP
-241 SPQSTPAPQVAPPTH
+241 SSSPAPP
-256 TTPATPAASAA
+256 AA
-267 PADPARA
+267 PAYGAEA
-274 TPVGPAI
+274 TPGPAWARGAPAAPGTITPAVALGAPAI

-286 PEAAPDAS
+286 PATTPSPPEAPGSSDTSATLWDPSPPDPTATPADPAAPGTITPTVAL
-294 EPRAAMGAPA
+294 GAPA
-304 IVGMSPPGAPATPAT
+304 ITGMSSPATAPGSSDTPAT
-319 ANGSASTGADA
+319 AWDASPPD
-330 PAIPGTPNPLDAQ
+330 
-343 AAAAPEVAPGAPGS
+343 
-357 TDTPIARWDP
+357 
-367 SALAPAGAPA
+367 PA
-377 APAANGSA
+377 APPELTAPG
-385 ATGAD
+385 GAEGGD
-390 TPEVVS
+390 
-396 GPPGAPASPWTPNP
+396 
-410 LDAPPAAA
+410 
-418 ELAPSASGAAGSP
+418 ASGTA
-431 EAPAAGWDPSAL
+431 
-443 DPADAPASPGEGAAG
+443 
-458 AVTAGGLDTPPA
+458 TAGGLDTPPVA
-470 AAPGAQEAPG
+470 AVPEGPAPG

-534 AWNRWPELI
+534 AWNRWPEII
-543 ADPDPVGWVRS
+543 ADPDPVGWVRA

-585 LLDAMLQLSPMHRRT
+585 LLDAMLHLSPMHRRT

-623 TAGSR
+623 TAGNR

-640 PELAAVPPEKQ
+640 PELASVPPEKQ

-672 AVAVRGSGEHR
+672 AEAVRGSGEHR

-703 YTLSTAPTHYIP
+703 YTLTTAPTQYIP

-732 QHLTQ
+732 QHLTE
-737 RSKKLHDKLRNAP
+737 RSKVLHDKLRNDP

-757 APKAE
+757 APKVG

>member
-18 VLPAPGERRKLREAA
+18 VLPAPGERRKLREGA

-39 VAATVGVTGTT
+39 VAAAVGVTGTT

-59 EPRGRKRE
+59 EPRGRKRD

-99 KRAPHDP
+99 RRAPHDP
-106 AAPSRTPAPPP
+106 APSRTPAPPP
-117 SRSTHPGPTTPTAQP
+117 SRSTHPGPA
-132 LPTTPSAQPSP
+132 TTPSAQAPP
-143 RPKTPPSPH
+143 RPNTPPSPQ
-152 TAHPPPPA
+152 TAQPPQPDA
-160 ATASPHPPAQPPQAT
+160 PHHPAQPPQA
-175 HATQAPPS
+175 APAA
-183 SQPTQGTPPH
+183 Q
-193 SAHATEA
+193 A
-200 TPSPQPTQT
+200 TPS
-209 TPPPQ
+209 PQ

-220 ATQATP
+220 AAEATP
-226 TPQTAHTDRAAGATP
+226 SAQTAHTDRAAGATP
-241 SPQSTPAPQVAPPTH
+241 SPQGSPAPQATPRTQ
-256 TTPATPAASAA
+256 TTPVTPAASAA

-274 TPVGPAI
+274 TPVAPAI

-304 IVGMSPPGAPATPAT
+304 IIGMSPPGAPDAPAT
-319 ANGSASTGADA
+319 ANGSAATGADDPEA
-330 PAIPGTPNPLDAQ
+330 APGTPNPLDTQ
-343 AAAAPEVAPGAPGS
+343 AAAAPEVTPGPPGAPGS

-367 SALAPAGAPA
+367 SALAPAGSPA

-390 TPEVVS
+390 AFEATP
-396 GPPGAPASPWTPNP
+396 GPPGAP
-410 LDAPPAAA
+410 
-418 ELAPSASGAAGSP
+418 GSTD
-431 EAPAAGWDPSAL
+431 APAALWDPDAP
-443 DPADAPASPGEGAAG
+443 DPADAAAPAAPGEDTAGAA
-458 AVTAGGLDTPPA
+458 TAGGLDTPPPA
-470 AAPGAQEAPG
+470 APAAPGAQEAPG

-574 DKPPAEPADRI
+574 DKPPADPADRI

-623 TAGSR
+623 TAGNR

-737 RSKKLHDKLRNAP
+737 RSKELHDKLRNDP

>member
-1 MTQNVGTTS
+1 M
-10 GESQDPEP
+10 
-18 VLPAPGERRKLREAA
+18 
-33 HLTYEQ
+33 
-39 VAATVGVTGTT
+39 
-50 VRSWELGRT
+50 
-59 EPRGRKRE
+59 
-67 SYAAFLAGLSERA
+67 
-80 AAHGHPAGGH
+80 
-90 ARPRPKSPA
+90 
-99 KRAPHDP
+99 
-106 AAPSRTPAPPP
+106 
-117 SRSTHPGPTTPTAQP
+117 
-132 LPTTPSAQPSP
+132 
-143 RPKTPPSPH
+143 
-152 TAHPPPPA
+152 
-160 ATASPHPPAQPPQAT
+160 
-175 HATQAPPS
+175 
-183 SQPTQGTPPH
+183 
-193 SAHATEA
+193 
-200 TPSPQPTQT
+200 
-209 TPPPQ
+209 
-214 PAQSAH
+214 
-220 ATQATP
+220 
-226 TPQTAHTDRAAGATP
+226 
-241 SPQSTPAPQVAPPTH
+241 
-256 TTPATPAASAA
+256 
-267 PADPARA
+267 
-274 TPVGPAI
+274 
-281 TGMSA
+281 
-286 PEAAPDAS
+286 
-294 EPRAAMGAPA
+294 
-304 IVGMSPPGAPATPAT
+304 
-319 ANGSASTGADA
+319 
-330 PAIPGTPNPLDAQ
+330 
-343 AAAAPEVAPGAPGS
+343 
-357 TDTPIARWDP
+357 
-367 SALAPAGAPA
+367 
-377 APAANGSA
+377 
-385 ATGAD
+385 
-390 TPEVVS
+390 
-396 GPPGAPASPWTPNP
+396 
-410 LDAPPAAA
+410 
-418 ELAPSASGAAGSP
+418 
-431 EAPAAGWDPSAL
+431 
-443 DPADAPASPGEGAAG
+443 
-458 AVTAGGLDTPPA
+458 
-470 AAPGAQEAPG
+470 
-480 ADSGDPAEPPA
+480 
-491 PLTPADVFDAL
+491 FDAL

-623 TAGSR
+623 TAGNR

-737 RSKKLHDKLRNAP
+737 RSKELHDKLRNDP